1 MCLLCTVKPSIEN
14 PLIIRLKLPL
24 VLLFESTYL
33 LSMAV
38 KL

>member
-1 MCLLCTVKPSIEN
+1 MCLLCTVEPSIAN

-24 VLLFESTYL
+24 LLFESTYL